1 MRIKRVTMKDIA
13 DACGL
18 SRNTVSKVFNGR
30 GAVPDKTRAFV
41 LSKAQELG
49 YYQASGD
56 PSVQESPRGSIA
68 VLTSRKLLTHGFG
81 SFFITSFTDQI
92 CRKGYTVQM
101 YEISPEEISSRI
113 LPPHLNLSE
122 TAGILCIELFDRSYM
137 EMICALGKPATFV
150 DACASASRL
159 LMQCDF
165 VSMEN
170 IASEIELTSQM
181 IAAGAKTIG
190 YVGDRLH
197 CNSFYE
203 RWFGYQIALRGSGL
217 QTDERF
223 CILDEDSERYGDAD
237 WLLEKLNAMPG
248 IPDGFVCANDYLAL
262 RLMTALKRKGLSIPT
277 DVMVA
282 GFDGSMEASLYEPAL
297 ATAYIP
303 SEDIGRLAAAVLY
316 DRIRS
321 PEKPYHWTYVK
332 TTPIRG
338 GSIRESSVSVEAPS
352 VLELFAR

>member
-1 MRIKRVTMKDIA
+1 MRIRKVTMKDIA

-30 GAVPDKTRAFV
+30 GAVPEKTRAFV

-49 YYQASGD
+49 YYQMPAEQSLREV
-56 PSVQESPRGSIA
+56 PKGSIA
-68 VLTSRKLLTHGFG
+68 VLTRPKLLTHGFG

-92 CRKGYTVQM
+92 SRKGYRMQM
-101 YEISPEEISSRI
+101 YEISPKEISSRV

-137 EMICALGKPATFV
+137 EMICALGKPTVFV
-150 DACASASRL
+150 DACASANKL

-170 IASEIELTSQM
+170 IASEIELTSRM

-190 YVGDRLH
+190 YVGDRMH

-203 RWFGYQIALRGSGL
+203 RWVGCQIALQHSGL
-217 QTDERF
+217 QADERF
-223 CILDEDSERYGDAD
+223 CILDEDNERYGDTD
-237 WLLEKLNAMPG
+237 WLLGKLNAMPG

-262 RLMTALKRKGLSIPT
+262 HLMTALKRKGLSIPD

-282 GFDGSMEASLYEPAL
+282 GFDGSLEASLYEPSL

-303 SEDIGRLAAAVLY
+303 SEDIGRLAAAVLH
-316 DRIRS
+316 DRIRF
-321 PEKPYHWTYVK
+321 PEQPYHWTYVK
-332 TTPIRG
+332 TTPVSG
-338 GSIRESSVSVEAPS
+338 GSIRKPANGETSPG
-352 VLELFAR
+352 LFDR